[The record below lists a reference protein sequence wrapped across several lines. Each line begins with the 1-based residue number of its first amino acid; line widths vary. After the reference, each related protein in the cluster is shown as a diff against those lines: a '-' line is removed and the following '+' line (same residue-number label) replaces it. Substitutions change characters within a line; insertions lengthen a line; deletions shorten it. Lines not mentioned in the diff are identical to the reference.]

1 MSTAAP
7 ASESPTPAVR
17 RRPRTGYLATPLTTD
32 ERRFTARMYQEHQG
46 LVRMMGG
53 KMCRKYPSVS
63 SDDIFSCIDIAF
75 VKTCR
80 AWDAAKGK
88 FSTLLGVFCEGEIRH
103 YIRDHNWSIKAPA
116 SMRSLGLRARYMIRA
131 GASKHDVCAQLS
143 ISTDTLKLAL
153 FSIQSLSHE
162 TQGFRRH
169 LCPRPTPW
177 ETLEAGEA

>member
-1 MSTAAP
+1 MNATTPPLDTTAAG
-7 ASESPTPAVR
+7 AR
-17 RRPRTGYLATPLTTD
+17 RRPRTGYLATPLTPE
-32 ERRFTARMYQEHQG
+32 ERRFTARMYREHQG
-46 LVRMMGG
+46 LVRMMGR

-63 SDDIFSCIDIAF
+63 SDDLFSCIDIAF

-80 AWDAAKGK
+80 AWDVEKGK

-103 YIRDHNWSIKAPA
+103 FIRDHNWSIKAPA

-131 GASKHDVCAQLS
+131 GITKHEVCTQLD
-143 ISTDTLKLAL
+143 ISLDTLRLAL